1 VIIMEKI
8 IRSRVLGTVLFLMAF
23 VAFYGCDNNGGVT
36 PVSEATYSVTV
47 TNLTGNQPL
56 SPLAA
61 VVHFGGYTGW
71 EVGTPASTGLEN
83 LAEGGDPAAFLAEA
97 GGNSD
102 VLATGSGSGVIVP
115 GASDTVAL
123 TTAESLDLRLTCAT
137 MLVNTNDAF
146 TGIAD
151 VPVGDLGVGASKRI
165 LLHPYDAGTEVN
177 DETASTIPGPAAGGE
192 GFNAERLDRDFVS
205 AHSGVVT
212 GDDGLGTSVLDESH
226 RFISPVAEILVTRTQ

>member
-1 VIIMEKI
+1 METI
-8 IRSRVLGTVLFLMAF
+8 IRSRLIGAVLFLIAF
-23 VAFYGCDNNGGVT
+23 AALNGCDNNGGVT

-61 VVHFGGYTGW
+61 AVHFGGYTGW
-71 EVGTPASTGLEN
+71 EIGIPASAGLEN
-83 LAEGGDPAAFLAEA
+83 LAESGDPTGFLAEA
-97 GGNSD
+97 AGNSD
-102 VLATGSGSGVIVP
+102 VVVTGSGSGVIVP
-115 GASDTVAL
+115 GGSDTVAL
-123 TTAESLDLRLTCAT
+123 TTAESPDLRLTCAT

-151 VPVGDLGVGASKRI
+151 VLVGDLGIGESKRI
-165 LLHPYDAGTEVN
+165 LVHPYDAGTEAN

-226 RFISPVAEILVTRTQ
+226 RFLSPVAAILITRTQ

>member
-1 VIIMEKI
+1 MKRI
-8 IRSRVLGTVLFLMAF
+8 IRSKLIGTVLFLMAF
-23 VAFYGCDNNGGVT
+23 VALNGCDNNGGVT
-36 PVSEATYSVTV
+36 PVSETAYSVTV

-71 EVGTPASTGLEN
+71 VIGTSASAGLEN
-83 LAEGGDPAAFLAEA
+83 LAEGGDPTVFLAEA
-97 GGNSD
+97 GGNSN
-102 VLATGSGSGVIVP
+102 VITTGSGSGIIVP

-123 TTAESLDLRLTCAT
+123 TTVGSPDLRLTCAT

-146 TGIAD
+146 AGIAD
-151 VPVGDLGVGASKRI
+151 VPVGALGIGESKRI
-165 LLHPYDAGTEVN
+165 LVHPYDAGTEVN
-177 DETASTIPGPAAGGE
+177 DETASTIPGPAGGGE

-212 GDDGLGTSVLDESH
+212 GEDGLGTSVLDESH
-226 RFISPVAEILVTRTQ
+226 RFLSPVAEILVTRTQ